1 MALIAV
7 MHQQILDYIFGDDFE
22 RIQEELLIQMNDHT
36 NVKKKESALKF
47 FLEICALL
55 KSIQLTNRFVQ
66 TCNNAFTKLMTVL
79 AQTFNIMIP
88 DKETLLAEI
97 ICDREKLVK
106 IYRDRDEA
114 NIAEAE
120 KQQREN
126 LQLLDDSQD
135 DEKPKVERPLNLEI
149 NPQEETIRQYL

>member
-1 MALIAV
+1 
-7 MHQQILDYIFGDDFE
+7 
-22 RIQEELLIQMNDHT
+22 
-36 NVKKKESALKF
+36 
-47 FLEICALL
+47 
-55 KSIQLTNRFVQ
+55 
-66 TCNNAFTKLMTVL
+66 
-79 AQTFNIMIP
+79 MIP

-120 KQQREN
+120 KQQKEN
-126 LQLLDDSQD
+126 LQPLNDSQD

-149 NPQEETIRQYL
+149 NP

>member
-149 NPQEETIRQYL
+149 NP

>member
-1 MALIAV
+1 
-7 MHQQILDYIFGDDFE
+7 
-22 RIQEELLIQMNDHT
+22 
-36 NVKKKESALKF
+36 
-47 FLEICALL
+47 
-55 KSIQLTNRFVQ
+55 
-66 TCNNAFTKLMTVL
+66 MTVL

-120 KQQREN
+120 KQQKEN
-126 LQLLDDSQD
+126 L
-135 DEKPKVERPLNLEI
+135 
-149 NPQEETIRQYL
+149 